1 MSKKIL
7 SAVLAI
13 AMVVSLCASLFTVGA
28 SAATNY
34 EADRAALKEA
44 IQELFIKGPSVSE
57 ETIDFL
63 TDAGVLTAYHNT
75 TLEEIARNKV
85 FKVNDPGTCGC
96 GCNTDY
102 INNDGKYDAEDDY
115 FVKADSELSTEI
127 DALLQEAATAYYF
140 GQNADELIVD
150 ASFNEGRN
158 EIVKEQLKAIEA
170 YMEDLVDEIGA
181 KTDKPADYAA
191 LYTEWVSKYHK
202 DGGQYNPNFGINPY
216 GNLEYDEV
224 DWFKILQGYAGNT
237 LGWVS
242 FDTIRADAAK
252 ANLLNVFERLY
263 RAAQTTTLEGVLFY
277 DFVTGKKAELENAW
291 NALINSLKTQI
302 KWDLPAVGSVAED
315 IKAFNTMKKV
325 IEFFDAYIVD
335 AYLNIYTS
343 TDAALLSNITMA
355 KSVYEF
361 VKGQDDA
368 KEAMFIS
375 AIGGAAYFNK
385 ITNDLISGIAA
396 LNPAAS
402 NLALTNADIANGVKL
417 VNDAQ
422 QLVNAYANVE
432 AFATNG
438 KAYNAQFVALKN
450 AIAAFK
456 VLLPY
461 DAESYAS
468 YVVSGDV
475 SVGVKD
481 INGTEIKA
489 TNSTSIA
496 FVPNYFA
503 YTRYMIAL
511 NEALENYVA
520 AIEAYNGALASL
532 GKVELNATNVDKANL
547 SNALVAYDF
556 LVGELVTVADG
567 VAKSD
572 ADFAAIASGIT
583 KEFVAKIVLIDRE
596 TANGVIDDK
605 AVAQYNAFKAMYGDA
620 FEKHNDS
627 NFKNEPAYDW
637 KTESVNYSAT
647 GSYTKIAEELIAM
660 LPYLT
665 ADLEELINIYSYEAN
680 VLANYFGIPAV
691 VLGGDLADYQN
702 PANYI
707 GFAEKTFDTL
717 AYEKATVADVLAYL
731 ADLLGADVEVYLEGY
746 DTIDNETVKEILAEI
761 NGVIA
766 WYNEN
771 LAGTYELPEIV
782 ITTHDIEDMI
792 DYYIENEA
800 AVKAEIDAA
809 IAEVE
814 AQIDAIMA
822 ELESKPAYAVGAASI
837 AYGLINLYNAVYGD
851 GSVVEEEVIINSI
864 LEAEAQ
870 IEAIFADLEAKLSSD
885 LTAEEL
891 VALLKL
897 VNDILDWYN
906 ANIAGVYELPEIEEL
921 NEDVYAISGYFA
933 AEDIWA
939 AIAEKAGADTETDF
953 FLKVEGDYTVVTSG
967 VYYDMMQ
974 NYFKL
979 VALCAQ
985 NVNVEGYKPSYETK
999 ATAASLNAARKAFID
1014 SVKVLLT
1021 DDRGDELVD
1030 EFISDVISWVNTKYT
1045 GSDAT
1050 NNSWELV
1057 EKLEK
1062 IFGEADDCKALTL
1075 PTDAAEPYLYFNFT
1089 LAHVVS
1095 HDYAAN
1101 KYNKANGGFE
1111 DRILEPLKD
1120 KSKASEDYNV
1130 SGYDT
1135 EWVANFKTIREKA
1148 GYVLDLID
1156 GDEIK
1161 SDIPLYYVLGVLE
1174 QLDAILDTADEH
1186 TVDVLAAYK
1195 AAVLDPAIAAAQGKN
1210 MYDYTIDTDAGA
1222 KVWANYEAA
1231 YAAAVA
1237 AKYNTRMPKSEID
1250 TIVETLNKAL
1260 ESLVLVKKPDS
1271 AATIADLEAKI
1282 VAGEALLAKADDL
1295 DTANKVARVNDLK
1308 AAIAAAKQAIVDLK
1322 YVTNYN
1328 KYDIQANINAIQTAM
1343 DNVVASQT
1351 FADDLNSYLTF
1362 ILNAVQLYYAEYT
1375 EESFNALV
1383 AVWQEAQKLATD
1395 DSLNASAYVA
1405 AKAKVAAA
1413 YQALEYKPA
1422 PEAPAMTKTFEAA
1435 VAKLAELKAV
1445 ATTGYTAESVA
1456 AFNAAVAALEAG
1468 IEEVAADDALLEL
1481 ITNAYLAKAGLAAVV
1496 TNPTTCD

>member
-1 MSKKIL
+1 M
-7 SAVLAI
+7 
-13 AMVVSLCASLFTVGA
+13 
-28 SAATNY
+28 
-34 EADRAALKEA
+34 
-44 IQELFIKGPSVSE
+44 
-57 ETIDFL
+57 
-63 TDAGVLTAYHNT
+63 
-75 TLEEIARNKV
+75 
-85 FKVNDPGTCGC
+85 
-96 GCNTDY
+96 
-102 INNDGKYDAEDDY
+102 
-115 FVKADSELSTEI
+115 
-127 DALLQEAATAYYF
+127 
-140 GQNADELIVD
+140 
-150 ASFNEGRN
+150 
-158 EIVKEQLKAIEA
+158 
-170 YMEDLVDEIGA
+170 
-181 KTDKPADYAA
+181 
-191 LYTEWVSKYHK
+191 
-202 DGGQYNPNFGINPY
+202 
-216 GNLEYDEV
+216 
-224 DWFKILQGYAGNT
+224 
-237 LGWVS
+237 
-242 FDTIRADAAK
+242 
-252 ANLLNVFERLY
+252 
-263 RAAQTTTLEGVLFY
+263 
-277 DFVTGKKAELENAW
+277 
-291 NALINSLKTQI
+291 
-302 KWDLPAVGSVAED
+302 
-315 IKAFNTMKKV
+315 
-325 IEFFDAYIVD
+325 
-335 AYLNIYTS
+335 
-343 TDAALLSNITMA
+343 
-355 KSVYEF
+355 
-361 VKGQDDA
+361 
-368 KEAMFIS
+368 
-375 AIGGAAYFNK
+375 
-385 ITNDLISGIAA
+385 LISGI
-396 LNPAAS
+396 
-402 NLALTNADIANGVKL
+402 
-417 VNDAQ
+417 Q
-422 QLVNAYANVE
+422 
-432 AFATNG
+432 
-438 KAYNAQFVALKN
+438 
-450 AIAAFK
+450 
-456 VLLPY
+456 
-461 DAESYAS
+461 AS

-475 SVGVKD
+475 SDNIVKD
-481 INGTEIKA
+481 LDGKTEVKGTNA
-489 TNSTSIA
+489 TTIVFA
-496 FVPNYFA
+496 PNYFA
-503 YTRYMIAL
+503 YTRFLIAL
-511 NEALENYVA
+511 EEAMANMAE
-520 AIEAYNGALASL
+520 AIAKYNGNLESL
-532 GKVELNATNVDKANL
+532 GKVELNATKADKANL
-547 SNALVAYDF
+547 SKVLEDYDF
-556 LVGELVTVADG
+556 LVGELVTVKDG
-567 VAKSD
+567 VASSKESFKAIAAPFT
-572 ADFAAIASGIT
+572 ADFVKAIAC
-583 KEFVAKIVLIDRE
+583 ERHDNMVNE
-596 TANGVIDDK
+596 VIDDK
-605 AVAQYNAFKAMYGDA
+605 AIAQYNAFKEMYADA
-620 FEKHNDS
+620 FEAHNTDIY
-627 NFKNEPAYDW
+627 NDAPAYDW
-637 KTESVNYSAT
+637 VTETVKSSEKD
-647 GSYTKIAEELIAM
+647 SYTKLANELLAM

-665 ADLEELINIYSYEAN
+665 ADLEELINIYAYEAA

-691 VLGGDLADYQN
+691 VLGGDLADYQD

-707 GFAEKTFDTL
+707 GFAEKTVDTL
-717 AYEKATVADVLAYL
+717 AFEKATVADVLAYL
-731 ADLLGADVEVYLEGY
+731 ADLLGADAEVYLEGY
-746 DTIDNETVKEILAEI
+746 DTIDNETVKAILAEI

-771 LAGTYELPEIV
+771 LANKDNLPEIE
-782 ITTHDIEDMI
+782 ITTQDIEDMI
-792 DYYIENEA
+792 NIYIENEDEIKA
-800 AVKAEIDAA
+800 AIEAK

-814 AQIDAIMA
+814 AGLEAAIAAIVPNATTAEGYAAIALGLVRLYEGYTGNDIQVA
-822 ELESKPAYAVGAASI
+822 ELLKYTNIS
-837 AYGLINLYNAVYGD
+837 
-851 GSVVEEEVIINSI
+851 VEELEELIANGVTVESIKALAEAKIAEVIDGYK
-864 LEAEAQ
+864 AQ
-870 IEAIFADLEAKLSSD
+870 LAAAVSDPAKLYA
-885 LTAEEL
+885 LL
-891 VALLKL
+891 VAL
-897 VNDILDWYN
+897 NDVIDWYN
-906 ANIAGVYELPEIEEL
+906 ANLAGKDLIPEIEEL
-921 NEDVYAISGYFA
+921 NEDVYAISGYFN

-953 FLKVEGDYTVVTSG
+953 FLKIEGDYTVVTSG

-979 VALCAQ
+979 VALCSY
-985 NVNVEGYKPSYETK
+985 NVNAGGYAPKYETK

-1030 EFISDVISWVNTKYT
+1030 EFIADVISWVNTKYT
-1045 GSDAT
+1045 GEDAT

-1057 EKLEK
+1057 EKLET

-1089 LAHVVS
+1089 LAHVVG

-1101 KYNKANGGFE
+1101 KYNKANGGF
-1111 DRILEPLKD
+1111 DARILDPLKD
-1120 KSKASEDYNV
+1120 KSKASDNYPV

-1156 GDEIK
+1156 GAEIK
-1161 SDIPLYYVLGVLE
+1161 SDIPLYYVLAVLE
-1174 QLDAILDTADEH
+1174 QLDAVLDTADEH

-1210 MYDYTIDTDAGA
+1210 MYDYTYDTDAGA

-1468 IEEVAADDALLEL
+1468 IEDVAADDALLEL

-1496 TNPTTCD
+1496 ENPTTCD